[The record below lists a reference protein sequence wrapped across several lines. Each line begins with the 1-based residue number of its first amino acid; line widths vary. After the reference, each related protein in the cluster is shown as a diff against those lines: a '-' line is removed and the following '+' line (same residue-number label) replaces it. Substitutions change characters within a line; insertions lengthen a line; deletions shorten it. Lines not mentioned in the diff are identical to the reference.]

1 MNENNEV
8 HLCMFT
14 DSEETS
20 NQSRELD
27 EEATID
33 SSVKSENATNQ
44 SEDTTT
50 DGSILQES
58 NDTKSSELRQDEV
71 RETRGVISSIWG
83 TSPVTFDEET
93 GVLTVEAGTLGTFV
107 QSQYLDNNSKIIK
120 SGIKSITLQE
130 GVKAPENSHYLFA
143 GYGINLSNLVSI
155 SGQLDTSD
163 VKDMSGMFTQLGNLE
178 SLSDLNIDSWDIKN
192 VTDISVMFF
201 MNSKLKSI
209 NISGWD
215 TSSITNMERAFEG
228 LGYVETIVLGEKSVF
243 NSTVG
248 LPRLYGKFWKRIIP
262 ETPESVYLSSDDFM
276 TNYDGTMPG
285 TYILVTNK
293 ATLKVKDSTLYVGD
307 NWTAASNFVS
317 ATDRDGN
324 ELTVADLQIEETVD
338 TTKAGV
344 YEITYKNGNL
354 SETAKVTVKENKTT
368 LKVKDSTLYVGDNWT
383 AASNFISATDKEGNA
398 ITVDDLE
405 VEGSVNTSAPGVYE
419 ITYKNGSL
427 SETAKVTVKENKAT
441 LKVKDST
448 LYVGDGWTSAS
459 NFVSATD
466 KEGNVITVDD
476 LEVEGTVDTKTAGV
490 YEVTYKNGSLSETAK
505 VKVVAKQTGTITLRY
520 VDTYGNPLKDTIN
533 GVELE
538 PATFIGNIGES
549 ADEELSYPIMLGWIL
564 ISDFLENIKYE
575 AHPQTYDVVYDNVGV
590 IYISYKDSLGNELKP
605 EERNTDYV
613 SKFDWSLTEYPPVPY
628 EVKPIDIEGYKNT
641 GVEGDPA
648 SGSISYY
655 EPTRITFI
663 YDKIDNS
670 AINVHDST
678 IYTGDDWSPKD
689 NFDGAFDKEGN
700 VIEFQNIKVEG
711 FVNSNQAGIYEV
723 KYSYDGVTSVAKITV
738 KENKTNLKVKDAT
751 LSVGDKWSPKD
762 NLVFATDKEGNELT
776 VGDLEVVG
784 TVNISK
790 AGVYEI
796 TYKNGSLS
804 KTAKVTV
811 KENKATLKVKDTTLY
826 VEDKWEAN
834 DNFISATGKDG
845 NTLKLDELQIEGIVN
860 TKNAGIYEVTYKND
874 NLSKVAKVTVK
885 EKTFISTSNG
895 NQGGKQSQD
904 KGSKNKQQS
913 TNNSLPKAGEKSALY
928 LSIMGILLL
937 ISGLVMMYRKTK
949 IKN

>member
-1 MNENNEV
+1 MKIMKYICVCLLIGQFFVTPVMSYAEELIQSVTNNVTEDSKTS
-8 HLCMFT
+8 LLT
-14 DSEETS
+14 DSEDTS

-27 EEATID
+27 EKATVD

-83 TSPVTFDEET
+83 TSPVTFDKET

-120 SGIKSITLQE
+120 SDIKSITLQE

-163 VKDMSGMFTQLGNLE
+163 VKDMSGMFTQLRNLE

-201 MNSKLKSI
+201 MNYKLKSI

-228 LGYVETIVLGEKSVF
+228 LAHVETIVLGEKSVF

-248 LPRLYGKFWKRIIP
+248 LPELYGKFWKRIIP
-262 ETPESVYLSSDDFM
+262 ETPESVYLSNDDFM
-276 TNYDGTMPG
+276 TNYDGSMPG

-293 ATLKVKDSTLYVGD
+293 A
-307 NWTAASNFVS
+307 
-317 ATDRDGN
+317 
-324 ELTVADLQIEETVD
+324 
-338 TTKAGV
+338 
-344 YEITYKNGNL
+344 
-354 SETAKVTVKENKTT
+354 T

-405 VEGSVNTSAPGVYE
+405 VEDSVNTSAPGVYE

-459 NFVSATD
+459 NFVLATD
-466 KEGNVITVDD
+466 KDGNGLTVDD
-476 LEVEGTVDTKTAGV
+476 LEVEGTVDTSTAGV
-490 YEVTYKNGSLSETAK
+490 YEVTYKNGNLSETVK

-564 ISDFLENIKYE
+564 ISGFLENIKYE

-648 SGSISYY
+648 SGIISYY

-689 NFDGAFDKEGN
+689 NFDGAF
-700 VIEFQNIKVEG
+700 
-711 FVNSNQAGIYEV
+711 
-723 KYSYDGVTSVAKITV
+723 
-738 KENKTNLKVKDAT
+738 
-751 LSVGDKWSPKD
+751 
-762 NLVFATDKEGNELT
+762 DKEGNELT

-937 ISGLVMMYRKTK
+937 ISGLVMMYRRTK

>member
-1 MNENNEV
+1 MKIMKYICVCLLIGQFFVTPVMSYAEELIQSVTNNVTEDSKTS
-8 HLCMFT
+8 LLT
-14 DSEETS
+14 DSEDTS

-27 EEATID
+27 EKATVD

-71 RETRGVISSIWG
+71 RET
-83 TSPVTFDEET
+83 
-93 GVLTVEAGTLGTFV
+93 
-107 QSQYLDNNSKIIK
+107 
-120 SGIKSITLQE
+120 
-130 GVKAPENSHYLFA
+130 
-143 GYGINLSNLVSI
+143 
-155 SGQLDTSD
+155 
-163 VKDMSGMFTQLGNLE
+163 
-178 SLSDLNIDSWDIKN
+178 
-192 VTDISVMFF
+192 
-201 MNSKLKSI
+201 
-209 NISGWD
+209 
-215 TSSITNMERAFEG
+215 
-228 LGYVETIVLGEKSVF
+228 
-243 NSTVG
+243 
-248 LPRLYGKFWKRIIP
+248 
-262 ETPESVYLSSDDFM
+262 
-276 TNYDGTMPG
+276 
-285 TYILVTNK
+285 
-293 ATLKVKDSTLYVGD
+293 
-307 NWTAASNFVS
+307 
-317 ATDRDGN
+317 
-324 ELTVADLQIEETVD
+324 
-338 TTKAGV
+338 
-344 YEITYKNGNL
+344 
-354 SETAKVTVKENKTT
+354 AKVTVKENK
-368 LKVKDSTLYVGDNWT
+368 V
-383 AASNFISATDKEGNA
+383 
-398 ITVDDLE
+398 
-405 VEGSVNTSAPGVYE
+405 
-419 ITYKNGSL
+419 
-427 SETAKVTVKENKAT
+427 T

-459 NFVSATD
+459 NFVLATD

-549 ADEELSYPIMLGWIL
+549 AYEELSYPIMLGWIL
-564 ISDFLENIKYE
+564 ISDFLENLKYE

-641 GVEGDPA
+641 GVDGEPA
-648 SGSISYY
+648 SGIISYY

-689 NFDGAFDKEGN
+689 NFDGAF
-700 VIEFQNIKVEG
+700 
-711 FVNSNQAGIYEV
+711 
-723 KYSYDGVTSVAKITV
+723 
-738 KENKTNLKVKDAT
+738 
-751 LSVGDKWSPKD
+751 
-762 NLVFATDKEGNELT
+762 DKEGNELT

-860 TKNAGIYEVTYKND
+860 TKNAGIYEVTYKNG

-937 ISGLVMMYRKTK
+937 ISGLVMMYRRTK